1 MGCILQIHDIIDRSE
16 EVKGSGDDLQI
27 FREGFLTI
35 MLAVWIE
42 QVVRHAFSVM
52 KSARKVCWRGALIS
66 AVFVG
71 KVLVCSVVR

>member
-1 MGCILQIHDIIDRSE
+1 MGCILQIHDIIDRSG

-42 QVVRHAFSVM
+42 QIVRYALSVM
-52 KSARKVCWRGALIS
+52 PSAR
-66 AVFVG
+66 
-71 KVLVCSVVR
+71 